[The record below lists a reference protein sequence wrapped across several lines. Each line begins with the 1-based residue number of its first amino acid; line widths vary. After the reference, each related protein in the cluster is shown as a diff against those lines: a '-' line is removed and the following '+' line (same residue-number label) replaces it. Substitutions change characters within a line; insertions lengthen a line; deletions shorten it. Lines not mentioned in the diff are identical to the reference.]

1 MTNATYVS
9 GDEVNRSAARAYG
22 IADIH
27 VHPRALAPVIGGA
40 VVLFDLDHP
49 LFADAAGARLAA
61 ERAAI
66 AGAVV
71 GLHSYFPDDPALA
84 GLRKHDNVV
93 VARNLA
99 QLWPALRKLRN
110 APAANT
116 GSAQEVRHDHHDSA
130 ADADRT
136 REIAFDATRT
146 DFRPVGG
153 AGRASQRTAS

>member
-9 GDEVNRSAARAYG
+9 GDEVNRSMARGFG
-22 IADIH
+22 IADVH
-27 VHPRALAPVIGGA
+27 VHPRTLGPVADDA
-40 VVLFDLDHP
+40 VVLFDLDHA
-49 LFADAAGARLAA
+49 FFGDAAGVRLAA

-66 AGAVV
+66 AGAVI

-84 GLRKHDNVV
+84 GLRKRGNVV

-110 APAANT
+110 APAAIT
-116 GSAQEVRHDHHDSA
+116 GSAQEVCHDHHDPA

-136 REIAFDATRT
+136 REIALDATRT
-146 DFRPVGG
+146 DLRPVGG
-153 AGRASQRTAS
+153 VGRASQRTAS